1 MIVETELKVDT
12 KPVEAILAN
21 KGLNI
26 TGDVQRFHTQN
37 VLRRIVKYM
46 PYRTGATIKIMQAQS
61 PVDRPYINLAT
72 PYARYLHEGKVMV
85 NAKTGKGPAYIPNIG
100 YRYKRGTM
108 LKATDRPMTYTK
120 TKNPEAG
127 PHWGERLMA
136 AESAAMLQDLKDYVQ
151 GRG

>member
-1 MIVETELKVDT
+1 MIVKTELKVDT
-12 KPVEAILAN
+12 KPVEAILAK

-26 TGDVQRFHTQN
+26 TGDVQQFHTAN

-61 PVDRPYINLAT
+61 TVDKPYINLAT
-72 PYARYLHEGKVMV
+72 PYASYIHEGKVMV
-85 NAKTGKGPAYIPNIG
+85 NAETGSGPPVIPNVG
-100 YRYKRGTM
+100 PRWRRGTK
-108 LKATDRPMTYTK
+108 LKATDRPLTYTK

-136 AESAAMLQDLKDYVQ
+136 VEDAAMLQDLKDYVQ
-151 GRG
+151 GME

>member
-1 MIVETELKVDT
+1 MIVKTELKVDT
-12 KPVEAILAN
+12 KPVEAILAK

-46 PYRTGATIKIMQAQS
+46 PYRTGATIKIMQSQS
-61 PVDRPYINLAT
+61 PVDKPYINLAT
-72 PYARYLHEGKVMV
+72 PYARYIHEGKVMV
-85 NAKTGKGPAYIPNIG
+85 NAETGSGPPVIPNVG
-100 YRYKRGTM
+100 PRWRRGTK
-108 LKATDRPMTYTK
+108 LRATERPLTYTK

-136 AESAAMLQDLKDYVQ
+136 AESDAMLDDLKKYVQ
-151 GRG
+151 GRE

>member
-1 MIVETELKVDT
+1 MIVKTELKVDT
-12 KPVEAILAN
+12 KPVEAILAK

-26 TGDVQRFHTQN
+26 TGDVQQFHTAN

-61 PVDRPYINLAT
+61 PADRPYINLAT
-72 PYARYLHEGKVMV
+72 PYARYIHEGKVMV
-85 NAKTGKGPAYIPNIG
+85 NAETGSGPPVIPNVG
-100 YRYKRGTM
+100 PRWRRGTK
-108 LKATDRPMTYTK
+108 LKATDRPLTYTK

-136 AESAAMLQDLKDYVQ
+136 AESDAMLDDLKKYVQ
-151 GRG
+151 GRE

>member
-1 MIVETELKVDT
+1 MIVKTELKVDT
-12 KPVEAILAN
+12 KPVEAILAK

-26 TGDVQRFHTQN
+26 TGDVQQFHTAN

-61 PVDRPYINLAT
+61 PVDKPYINLAT
-72 PYARYLHEGKVMV
+72 PYARYIHEGKVMV
-85 NAKTGKGPAYIPNIG
+85 NAETGSGPPVIPNVG
-100 YRYKRGTM
+100 PRWRRGTK
-108 LKATDRPMTYTK
+108 LKATDRPLTYTK

-136 AESAAMLQDLKDYVQ
+136 AEGDAMLQDIKDYVQ
-151 GRG
+151 GRE

>member
-1 MIVETELKVDT
+1 MIVETKLKVDT
-12 KPVEAILAN
+12 KPVEEILAR

-61 PVDRPYINLAT
+61 PVDKPYINLST
-72 PYARYLHEGKVMV
+72 PYARYIHEGKVMV
-85 NAKTGKGPAYIPNIG
+85 NAETGSGPPVIPNVG
-100 YRYKRGTM
+100 PRWRRGTK
-108 LKATDRPMTYTK
+108 LKATDRPLTYTK

-127 PHWGERLMA
+127 PHWGERLMV
-136 AESAAMLQDLKDYVQ
+136 AESGAMLQDLKDYVKW
-151 GRG
+151 RE